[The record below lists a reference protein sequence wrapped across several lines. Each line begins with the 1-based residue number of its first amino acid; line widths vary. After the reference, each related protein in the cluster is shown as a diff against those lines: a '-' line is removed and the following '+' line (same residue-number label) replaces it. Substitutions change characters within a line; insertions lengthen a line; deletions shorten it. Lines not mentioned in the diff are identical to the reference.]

1 MPNTMFHKIKK
12 IASGGQLTKV
22 REAWIF
28 KNGEFH
34 KVWSGASEVSYY
46 DGNTLL
52 GTAEVDEGEDVLH
65 PSINTTKSGYTLYGW
80 ATAKGSENRVESLTA
95 TGDPMVLYAIYI
107 ANSITVAQND
117 RILDSK
123 YVSGALTASTTAHWN
138 TTNASAGFTINLG
151 KYQNAQINAR
161 VDTASNDTGNLNVGG
176 GSVDGANI
184 IDWLQ
189 SGRSASKTF
198 NIGNGGHSLGVWAV
212 AYDDYRQ
219 TCWIHTQWIT
229 LSNPIAWT

>member
-1 MPNTMFHKIKK
+1 MPNMFHKIKK

-22 REAWIF
+22 REGYYF

-46 DGNTLL
+46 DGDTLL
-52 GTAEVDEGEDVLH
+52 GVEEVDEGEDVLH
-65 PSINTTKSGYTLYGW
+65 PSVDTTKSGYTLYGW
-80 ATAKGSENRVESLTA
+80 AIAKGTEERVESLTA
-95 TGDPMVLYAIYI
+95 TGDPMVLYAIYVV
-107 ANSITVAQND
+107 NSITVAQND

-123 YVSGALTASTTAHWN
+123 YVSGALTASATANWN
-138 TTNASAGFTINLG
+138 TANSSAGFTINLG

-176 GSVDGANI
+176 GSVDGASI

-198 NIGNGGHSLGVWAV
+198 NIGNGSHSLGVWAT

-229 LSNPIAWT
+229 LSNPIAWV

>member
-1 MPNTMFHKIKK
+1 MPNKFHKIKK
-12 IASGGQLTKV
+12 IASGEQLTKV

-46 DGNTLL
+46 DGDTLL

-65 PSINTTKSGYTLYGW
+65 PSIDTTKSGYTLYGW
-80 ATAKGSENRVESLTA
+80 ATRRNIEERVESLNA

-107 ANSITVAQND
+107 ANSITVAQSD

-123 YVSGALTASTTAHWN
+123 YVSGALTVSTTATWN
-138 TTNASAGFTINLG
+138 TTTASAGFTINLG

-161 VDTASNDTGNLNVGG
+161 VDTASNDTGNLTVGG
-176 GSVDGANI
+176 GNVDGVGI
-184 IDWLQ
+184 TDWLQ

-212 AYDDYRQ
+212 SYEDYRQ

-229 LSNPIAWT
+229 LSNPIAWV